1 MIVLCRHGRTE
12 ANAAG
17 LLQGRLDPPL
27 DATGEQQVRAAAAM
41 VGTPDVLICSPL
53 LRARQTA
60 AGFGVEA
67 QVDERWIELDY
78 GDWEGRPLRDVP
90 DATWEQWRADPQF
103 SAPRG
108 ESLAELDVRVR
119 DACESIVDIARNAL
133 VVVVSH
139 VSPIKS
145 AVAWALGVDVT
156 VSWRCQLD
164 QASVCTIAITPRGP
178 SLASF
183 NVVAWR

>member
-27 DATGEQQVRAAAAM
+27 DGTGRRQVEAMAKM
-41 VGTPDVLICSPL
+41 VGTPDLLVCSPL

-60 AGFGVEA
+60 TAFDVQSQIE
-67 QVDERWIELDY
+67 ERWIELDY
-78 GDWEGRPLRDVP
+78 GDWEGTPLRNVP
-90 DATWEQWRADPQF
+90 EATWAQWRLDPDF
-103 SAPRG
+103 AAPGG
-108 ESLAELDVRVR
+108 ESLATLDQRVR
-119 DACESIVDIARNAL
+119 AACDALVDIARDSL

-164 QASVCTIAITPRGP
+164 QASVSSIAITPRGP